1 MKILVLLCVFFLSK
15 PSVCQEF
22 YLLIGTY
29 DSPGSEGIYIYRFNA
44 DNGTAKPVS
53 HIKTSNPSYL
63 TISNDERFVYSVNEN
78 GKNGNGGEVTSF
90 SFDKK
95 NGRLSYV
102 NTQSSGG
109 DHPCYIEM
117 DKTGK
122 WVFAGNYSSG
132 NLAVFPVRKGGGL
145 SSADTLIQHTG
156 QGINEQRQKGPHVHC
171 TVLSPNN
178 KWLLVPDLGIDKTMI
193 YRFDAGTGKLSTGK
207 QKYIASDPGAG
218 PRHFVFH
225 PNNKVGY
232 LIEELSGTVAAHK
245 FKQGRFKR
253 IQRVSTLVEGDSSFA
268 GSADLHISRD
278 GKFLYAS
285 NRGNINNIAIFSLN
299 NKGKLNLIGHQPTLG
314 NTPRHF
320 NFDPT
325 GTYLL
330 VCNQNSNE
338 IVIFKRDINTGQLTD
353 SGKRIPIGKPV
364 CIKWI
369 ML

>member
-1 MKILVLLCVFFLSK
+1 MKPLVLLGALILSMFLYS
-15 PSVCQEF
+15 QDY
-22 YLLIGTY
+22 YLLVGTY
-29 DSPGSEGIYIYRFNA
+29 DSPKSEGIHVYRFNTA
-44 DNGTAKPVS
+44 NGEAKAVS

-63 TISNDERFVYSVNEN
+63 DISKDERFVYTVNEN
-78 GKNGNGGEVTSF
+78 GKNGNGGEITSF

-102 NTQSSGG
+102 NSQLSGG
-109 DHPCYIEM
+109 DHPCYIET

-132 NLAVFPVRKGGGL
+132 NLAVFRVNKEGAL
-145 SSADTLIQHTG
+145 SPADTIIQHTG
-156 QGINEQRQKGPHVHC
+156 KGINEQRQKGPHVHC
-171 TVLSPNN
+171 TVISPDN
-178 KWLLVPDLGIDKTMI
+178 KWLLVPDIGIDKSMI
-193 YRFDAGTGKLSTGK
+193 YSFNAETGKLTTGK
-207 QKYIASDPGAG
+207 QPFIASEPGAG

-225 PNNKVGY
+225 PIKKWGY
-232 LIEELSGTVAAHK
+232 LIEELSGNVVAHK
-245 FKQGRFKR
+245 YKNGRFKR

-268 GSADLHISRD
+268 GSADLHISPD

-285 NRGNINNIAIFSLN
+285 NRSNINNIAIFSLN
-299 NKGKLNLIGHQPTLG
+299 NKGKLNLLGHQPTLG
-314 NTPRHF
+314 STPRHF

-338 IVIFKRDINTGQLTD
+338 IVIFKRDTNTGLLSD
-353 SGKRIPIGKPV
+353 SGKRIQVGKPV

-369 ML
+369 NP